1 MPTRILPLL
10 SCLVAWLPLTAQ
22 HLQGTIFYERKI
34 DAWRHIDDEQMK
46 AMVPQFQ
53 TGQYE
58 LLYRDSVCFYNA
70 VPKDEAPDPFDNQG
84 PGGNH
89 IVMRFGGPGDG
100 GVLVRNYSSGQLLE
114 QTTLA
119 DVQYVISDSIRSLPW
134 KLSTDTLTILGHLC
148 KKATAVSPR
157 TRTPSPRA
165 YTLVVAWY
173 CEDIPAP
180 IGPDRFGGLP
190 GAILK
195 LDSDNGSTVFTA
207 IRLSPTVDAKGMKTP
222 SGKTITRAA
231 FEKKMDEI
239 IGPADS
245 LGRRII
251 RN

>member
-1 MPTRILPLL
+1 MLTRILPLL
-10 SCLVAWLPLTAQ
+10 SCFVAWLPVTAQ

-84 PGGNH
+84 PGGNRF
-89 IVMRFGGPGDG
+89 VMRFGGPGDG

-119 DVQYVISDSIRSLPW
+119 DVQYVINDSIRSLPW

-157 TRTPSPRA
+157 YNSPII
-165 YTLVVAWY
+165 AWY
-173 CEDIPAP
+173 CEDIPIP
-180 IGPDRFGGLP
+180 VGPDHFGSLP

-195 LDSDNGSTVFTA
+195 LDVDNSSMVFTA
-207 IRLSPTVDAKGMKTP
+207 TRLSSAVDTKNMKTP
-222 SGKTITRAA
+222 TGKMITRAA
-231 FEKKMDEI
+231 FEKKMDEVL
-239 IGPADS
+239 GPPDAQ
-245 LGRRII
+245 GRRII